1 MKKKETKQRRGKI
14 GKYGQIKKNPVR
26 RGKEEY
32 KKGERKENK
41 KWRLGTKRAWRKQ
54 GGKIFFFLNL
64 KGKDKRD
71 KQEERKNGKWGSL

>member
-1 MKKKETKQRRGKI
+1 MMKKKETKQRRGKI

-41 KWRLGTKRAWRKQ
+41 K
-54 GGKIFFFLNL
+54 
-64 KGKDKRD
+64 
-71 KQEERKNGKWGSL
+71 